1 MNPFYKLPITLQ
13 WVLTLLLFSLGTGLM
28 IAFFILTN
36 NNLLW
41 WLSLPLLASLF
52 MFTTTPF
59 MVLLGVYKYLS
70 PMLLVYNPNK
80 KLYDLHNGTSFDYVL
95 LMRKVKAGSA
105 AKKLILK
112 YYLEGL
118 LQIIREI
125 KTGNLPDSLVISGSS
140 YFFSERT
147 AEKLGF
153 SLQKADSMVYFNSA
167 FNMLDLT
174 WMYSYAHGRFRL
186 PNLSKIKKASISGED
201 LLKQEAYIRRLKQ
214 ALSTKD
220 EEDPKVSLST

>member
-1 MNPFYKLPITLQ
+1 
-13 WVLTLLLFSLGTGLM
+13 
-28 IAFFILTN
+28 
-36 NNLLW
+36 
-41 WLSLPLLASLF
+41 
-52 MFTTTPF
+52 
-59 MVLLGVYKYLS
+59 YLS
-70 PMLLVYNPNK
+70 PMLLVYSPNK
-80 KLYDLHNGTSFDYVL
+80 KLYDLHNGTSFDYL
-95 LMRKVKAGSA
+95 FLMRKVKAGSA

-118 LQIIREI
+118 LQIIQEI

-153 SLQKADSMVYFNSA
+153 TIQKADSMVYFNSA

-174 WMYSYAHGRFRL
+174 WMYSYAHGRFRF
-186 PNLSKIKKASISGED
+186 PKLSAIKKASISGKD

-214 ALSTKD
+214 ALSD
-220 EEDPKVSLST
+220 EGAEDPKVSLST